1 MSEQTPANTFTLTLA
16 GREILFNKTSPGQ
29 ITAMQRY
36 IDKIRIQMI
45 GADETTISQLFTK
58 INKIMLDVIDTRF
71 ADEQDREYIEKQL
84 MFGAIDIRELMVVLS
99 NGNKPKPA
107 TPDDEPPTPVKKAA
121 KKPAR
126 KPAAK
131 KTTNPRRAK
140 Q

>member
-1 MSEQTPANTFTLTLA
+1 MSDQTPENTFTLTLA

-45 GADETTISQLFTK
+45 GADDDTISQLFTK

-71 ADEQDREYIEKQL
+71 VHEEDREYIEKQL
-84 MFGAIDIRELMVVLS
+84 MFGGIEVQEIMVVLS
-99 NGNKPKPA
+99 NGNKPKPV
-107 TPDDEPPTPVKKAA
+107 TPDDQPPAAKKTAGRKAPAKKAA
-121 KKPAR
+121 KKTA
-126 KPAAK
+126 
-131 KTTNPRRAK
+131 NPRRVK